1 MGRITTKGG
10 RKMIACKTYDEA
22 RLAIIK
28 VLADPDSYISHLHI
42 IKVDGTYYADYEE
55 DYKYADDE
63 YEGEVE

>member
-1 MGRITTKGG
+1 
-10 RKMIACKTYDEA
+10 MIACKTYDEA

-55 DYKYADDE
+55 DYAYANDE